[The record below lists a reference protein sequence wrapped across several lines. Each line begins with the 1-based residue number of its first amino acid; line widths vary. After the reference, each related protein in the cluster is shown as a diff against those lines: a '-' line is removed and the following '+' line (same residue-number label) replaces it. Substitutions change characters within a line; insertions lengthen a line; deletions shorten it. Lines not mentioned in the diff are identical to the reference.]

1 VHFSRPEHFTA
12 QQKSVNPGNCHNPH
26 SKTPPDASDDADA
39 CNPKPVISNDMGTFP
54 FEMGISLTNMM
65 TWALPQSINGCIW
78 YTLIFS
84 ITLV

>member
-1 VHFSRPEHFTA
+1 VHFSRPEHFTV
-12 QQKSVNPGNCHNPH
+12 QQKSV
-26 SKTPPDASDDADA
+26 KTPPDASDDADA